1 MRLHRPILL
10 VVALGLFGCGKKDP
24 TPAPVPSNPSTPSNP
39 ANPAPTPSEA
49 DAAPAAATP
58 DAAPAPAAEADAVAQ
73 AAPDAAA
80 PAAPDAAAPAPTDD
94 ATAAAPADAA
104 LIARGAFIAGIS
116 GCPQCHTPFG
126 PNGPDMAK
134 AWAGGLEV
142 PEAFGTW
149 RSPNITQD
157 KKTGI
162 GGWTDEEIL
171 ASVREGKRPDGSG
184 LYPVMPWPF
193 YHRMSDDD
201 GKALVAFLRTI
212 APIENAVAGNTDLKL
227 PKMELPKPAGTPP
240 GPEPLAQGEY
250 LATLMHCGACHTPM
264 TDKGPDMSRWLA
276 GGMKFEMPFLGEGA
290 VYASNLTP
298 HATGIGEWTDAEL
311 ITALRDMK
319 RKDGS
324 PIMGPM
330 AMYQAT
336 WSQIPEAELGH
347 IVAYIR
353 SVPPVDNAV
362 PKSDFK
368 SKGPLPGAPATP

>member
-24 TPAPVPSNPSTPSNP
+24 TPAPVPSNPS
-39 ANPAPTPSEA
+39 NPAPAAPEA
-49 DAAPAAATP
+49 DAAPTAATP
-58 DAAPAPAAEADAVAQ
+58 DATPAPVPEADAVAQ
-73 AAPDAAA
+73 PAPDAAP
-80 PAAPDAAAPAPTDD
+80 PAATDDAAPAPIDD
-94 ATAAAPADAA
+94 ATAAAPADAT

-162 GGWTDEEIL
+162 GGWTDAEIL

-184 LYPVMPWPF
+184 LYPIMPWPF

-298 HATGIGEWTDAEL
+298 HATGTGEWTDAEL
-311 ITALRDMK
+311 TIALRDMK
-319 RKDGS
+319 RRDGS

-347 IVAYIR
+347 IVTYLR
-353 SVPPVDNAV
+353 SVAPVDNAI

-368 SKGPLPGAPATP
+368 PKGPPPGAPATP